1 MTHRQR
7 NIEPD
12 HHPQASK
19 APMRARYSTLLL
31 AALVLTPAA
40 LLAQESQPRALELV
54 KAAVASELQNARADK
69 STWTYRDQDD
79 QPGRNALYQSIET
92 PQGDIRR
99 LLVLNGK
106 PLDPAAAQAEAD
118 RIRHFISDP
127 AEQAK
132 ARKNGAHDGDQAEQL
147 LKSLPDAYI
156 WTLVSETP
164 EFTTLSYRP
173 RPSFDP
179 PNMEARVMGIM
190 AGTLI
195 IARDGNRIRTL
206 KGALSDDV
214 KFGYGLFGKL
224 DRGGTF
230 DIERRQV
237 GGGHWQ
243 IVETHVHIGGHA
255 FFKTIGSQ
263 QDEVKTEWKPSPAE
277 NLAEA
282 AHILGVDK

>member
-1 MTHRQR
+1 MTHR
-7 NIEPD
+7 ITTSEPD
-12 HHPQASK
+12 PHPAASK
-19 APMRARYSTLLL
+19 APMLAQRIALL
-31 AALVLTPAA
+31 AALLLPASVY
-40 LLAQESQPRALELV
+40 AQDSQPRALEAV
-54 KAAVASELQNARADK
+54 RSAVASELQNARADK

-79 QPGRNALYQSIET
+79 QPGKRALYQSIET

-118 RIRHFISDP
+118 RIRKFVHDP

-147 LKSLPDAYI
+147 LKSLPEAYI
-156 WTLVSETP
+156 WALVSETP
-164 EFTTLSYRP
+164 ELTTLSYRP

-190 AGTLI
+190 AGTMV

-206 KGALSDDV
+206 KGALADDV
-214 KFGYGLFGKL
+214 KFGFGIFGKL

-243 IVETHVHIGGHA
+243 ITETHVHIGGHA

-263 QDEVKTEWKPSPAE
+263 QDEVKTEWKPSPAAT
-277 NLAEA
+277 LTEA
-282 AHILGVDK
+282 ARILGVDK

>member
-1 MTHRQR
+1 MF
-7 NIEPD
+7 
-12 HHPQASK
+12 
-19 APMRARYSTLLL
+19 ARRTTLL
-31 AALVLTPAA
+31 ALILTSAP
-40 LLAQESQPRALELV
+40 LLAQDSQPRALEAV

-69 STWTYRDQDD
+69 STWFYRDQDD
-79 QPGRNALYQSIET
+79 QPGRNALYQAIET
-92 PQGDIRR
+92 PQGDLRR

-106 PLDPAAAQAEAD
+106 PLDSAAAQAEAD
-118 RIRHFISDP
+118 RIRHFVADP
-127 AEQAK
+127 AEQAR

-147 LKSLPDAYI
+147 LKSLPEAYI

-164 EFTTLSYRP
+164 EFITLSYRP

-179 PNMEARVMGIM
+179 PNIEARVMGTM

-195 IARDGNRIRTL
+195 VARDGNRIRTL
-206 KGALSDDV
+206 KGALSEDV
-214 KFGYGLFGKL
+214 KFGYGIFGKL

-263 QDEVKTEWKPSPAE
+263 QDEVKTDWKPSPAE
-277 NLAEA
+277 TLPEA

>member
-1 MTHRQR
+1 VR
-7 NIEPD
+7 
-12 HHPQASK
+12 S
-19 APMRARYSTLLL
+19 
-31 AALVLTPAA
+31 
-40 LLAQESQPRALELV
+40 
-54 KAAVASELQNARADK
+54 AVASELENAKADK
-69 STWTYRDQDD
+69 STWSYRDQDD
-79 QPGRNALYQSIET
+79 QPGKRALYQSIET

-106 PLDPAAAQAEAD
+106 PLDPTATQAETD
-118 RIRHFISDP
+118 RIRKFVSDP

-132 ARKNGAHDGDQAEQL
+132 ARRNGAHDGEQAEQL
-147 LKSLPDAYI
+147 LRSLPEAYI

-164 EFTTLSYRP
+164 ELVTLSYRP
-173 RPSFDP
+173 RPSFNP
-179 PNMEARVMGIM
+179 PNIEARVMSIM
-190 AGTLI
+190 AGTLV

-230 DIERRQV
+230 DVERRQV

-263 QDEVKTEWKPSPAE
+263 QDEVKTEWKPSPAAT
-277 NLAEA
+277 LAEA
-282 AHILGVDK
+282 AHILGADK

>member
-1 MTHRQR
+1 MLAQR
-7 NIEPD
+7 I
-12 HHPQASK
+12 A
-19 APMRARYSTLLL
+19 LL
-31 AALVLTPAA
+31 AALLLPASVY
-40 LLAQESQPRALELV
+40 AQDSQPRALEAV
-54 KAAVASELQNARADK
+54 RSAVASELQNARADK

-79 QPGRNALYQSIET
+79 QPGKRALYQSIET

-118 RIRHFISDP
+118 RIRKFVHDP

-147 LKSLPDAYI
+147 LKSLPEAYI
-156 WTLVSETP
+156 WALVSETP
-164 EFTTLSYRP
+164 ELTTLSYRP

-190 AGTLI
+190 AGTMV

-206 KGALSDDV
+206 KGALADDV
-214 KFGYGLFGKL
+214 KFGFGIFGKL

-243 IVETHVHIGGHA
+243 ITETHVHIGGHA

-263 QDEVKTEWKPSPAE
+263 QDEVKTEWKPSPAAT
-277 NLAEA
+277 LTEA
-282 AHILGVDK
+282 ARILGVDK